1 MLVGDAKE
9 CVTNFFICLWEHK
22 CSVVANIARSQWCL
36 KQLFVQT
43 AGRGQ
48 LAVREKTSSRICTA
62 QTIPL
67 LIRCL
72 NGCLL

>member
-1 MLVGDAKE
+1 MTTAKKNAE
-9 CVTNFFICLWEHK
+9 PGHKNRQGGHK

-36 KQLFVQT
+36 KKLFVQT